1 MDEKTFDESFKKPAL
16 DYMEK
21 YGYELF
27 EEPVFPSF
35 TFICPAG
42 GNPRG
47 HDGWQSIYDHLKYID
62 ELVENNS
69 ISELRDWLEGDYS
82 RIPYGFA
89 SDEQIRSAI
98 RYKEKEMENPR
109 LQPNWHEGSRMEE
122 RKMAEEKNMVIQDE
136 NEKKKWLTIDFLE
149 ENAHY
154 FTGKDLKPYISIN
167 AGEGYE
173 FIRPEEQILRIDNDE
188 QRAAFRLPDDYE
200 CTLKR
205 SKKDETGNYVTEE
218 IKINA
223 KSLAERIKKNDD
235 MSQFVNISVSKK
247 RVVNTFNVTTEKGPV
262 EYSIILAPGGISY
275 IRPSE
280 KLKKDNFNEGHVYFT
295 MHKDNIIKC
304 QRRTDEVLGVTDT
317 GKNIYKVENF
327 EMHPEELKELYVIEK
342 RINAPSPFYE
352 QQPEKLA
359 EIPMNVI
366 DPVDKI
372 IGKIEFLGLNGKVRE
387 AIEYTN
393 ADMFKKNIKEETE
406 CGVPINIV
414 IYKDKNGNHIQT
426 DFLAEIDFPIQS
438 IKMEELTDN
447 AYSETNTKQ
456 SNDELPIATGKSR

>member
-35 TFICPAG
+35 TFIRPAG
-42 GNPRG
+42 GKPYG

-136 NEKKKWLTIDFLE
+136 NEKKKWLTIDFLT

-154 FTGKDLKPYISIN
+154 FTGKDSKRYISIN
-167 AGEGYE
+167 AGDGYS
-173 FIRPEEQILRIDNDE
+173 FIRPEEQIKIMLGGDGK
-188 QRAAFRLPDDYE
+188 QRTAFELPADYE
-200 CTLKR
+200 CTLRR

-218 IKINA
+218 IKIDA

-235 MSQFVNISVSKK
+235 MSQFVNISVSQK
-247 RVVNTFNVTTEKGPV
+247 RVVSTFNVPTENGPV
-262 EYSIILAPGGISY
+262 EYSKILAPGGISY

-280 KLKKDNFNEGHVYFT
+280 KLKKDNFNEGHLYFT
-295 MHKDNIIKC
+295 MHKDNTIKC
-304 QRRTDEVLGVTDT
+304 QRKTDEVLGVTDT
-317 GKNIYKVENF
+317 GKNIYRVENF
-327 EMHPEELKELYVIEK
+327 EMHPEELKELYVNEK
-342 RINAPSPFYE
+342 KSSKDFAPEAYE
-352 QQPEKLA
+352 QQPVKPA
-359 EIPMNVI
+359 E
-366 DPVDKI
+366 
-372 IGKIEFLGLNGKVRE
+372 
-387 AIEYTN
+387 TN
-393 ADMFKKNIKEETE
+393 A
-406 CGVPINIV
+406 
-414 IYKDKNGNHIQT
+414 
-426 DFLAEIDFPIQS
+426 S
-438 IKMEELTDN
+438 
-447 AYSETNTKQ
+447 Q

>member
-1 MDEKTFDESFKKPAL
+1 MDAKTFDESFKKPAL

-27 EEPVFPSF
+27 EEPDFPGF
-35 TFICPAG
+35 TFIRTAG
-42 GNPRG
+42 EEPCGY
-47 HDGWQSIYDHLKYID
+47 DGWQMIYDHFKDID
-62 ELVENNS
+62 ELVENYS
-69 ISELRDWLEGDYS
+69 ISELHDRLEGDYS
-82 RIPYGFA
+82 RIPFEIF
-89 SDEQIRSAI
+89 DDKIRSAI

-109 LQPNWHEGSRMEE
+109 HEGSRMEE

-136 NEKKKWLTIDFLE
+136 NKKKKWLTIDFLT

-154 FTGKDLKPYISIN
+154 FTGKDSKRYISIN
-167 AGEGYE
+167 AGDGYS
-173 FIRPEEQILRIDNDE
+173 FIRPEDQIIIMLGGDGK
-188 QRAAFRLPDDYE
+188 QRTTFDLPADYE
-200 CTLKR
+200 CTLRR
-205 SKKDETGNYVTEE
+205 SKKAETGNYVTEE
-218 IKINA
+218 IKIDA

-235 MSQFVNISVSKK
+235 MSQFVNISVSQK
-247 RVVNTFNVTTEKGPV
+247 RVVSTFNVPTENGPV
-262 EYSIILAPGGISY
+262 EYSTILAPGGISY

-304 QRRTDEVLGVTDT
+304 QRKTDDVLGVTDV
-317 GKNIYKVENF
+317 GKNIYRVENF
-327 EMHPEELKELYVIEK
+327 EMHPEELKELYVNEK
-342 RINAPSPFYE
+342 KSSKDFAPGAYE
-352 QQPEKLA
+352 QQPEKPV
-359 EIPMNVI
+359 ETPMDVI

-387 AIEYTN
+387 VIEYTN